1 MDAMALREI
10 FRLMCV
16 QPLNIFVKIT
26 VPLMGMSVDVYLKTE
41 NVDCL
46 SRMHADKESDIE
58 SGMYTRNARAGIVDR
73 SE

>member
-1 MDAMALREI
+1 
-10 FRLMCV
+10 
-16 QPLNIFVKIT
+16 
-26 VPLMGMSVDVYLKTE
+26 MGMSVDVYLKTE

-58 SGMYTRNARAGIVDR
+58 SGMYTRNALVKIVDR